1 MAAMG
6 LITVAS
12 LSSCEDILGKWEQP
26 APIVPVP
33 EKVVTLGAALED
45 GALITVTVNISDVP
59 TEVTF
64 KKVGDTYVYQAPSAG
79 TRGIVSPVY
88 TLTYVEASKQLLF
101 SVKKSTGE
109 LVFGIT
115 INMTANT
122 FTILA
127 SSDLEAA
134 SYSFSG
140 GIVVNGNDLSSS
152 VTKDKDEKLVLTV
165 QDLTGKALGDIT
177 ALTVSDAKG
186 AKVASAE
193 ESAGWLTVNKADMA
207 NGDYWFEATTA
218 EGRKY
223 IAKVTVD
230 TSKSNVSLEMATW
243 GNYIGSDG
251 KFYAT
256 TAAAEAVGKKAAAL
270 IAYIGD
276 DADTSEEGKTYHG
289 LAFALQNVTCDYAM
303 EVRPGFNFPVH
314 MESLK
319 MNGIAGTNNMCDSE
333 VEAARN
339 PGKKVRA
346 YSVEGF
352 TPATYGFSDWFI
364 ASIEQFYKSVNSLC
378 SVEKWGHSG
387 GDDDPSQ
394 MYAINFDLSALN
406 GDEFYTLLMER
417 NGHHYMR
424 GAMRSGK
431 DFDGTSIYYFDAPY
445 HTEHTEID
453 GEDYAAWVQDG
464 DLTDQ
469 QIRPFLAF

>member
-1 MAAMG
+1 MKIKNLLVMAAMG

-45 GALITVTVNISDVP
+45 GALITVTVNISGVP

-127 SSDLEAA
+127 SNDPEAA

-177 ALTVSDAKG
+177 ALTVSDVKG

-256 TAAAEAVGKKAAAL
+256 TAAAGGAEKTAAL

-289 LAFALQNVTCDYAM
+289 LAFALQDVTSKWDSHVYSQ
-303 EVRPGFNFPVH
+303 N
-314 MESLK
+314 SLDIIISNIISQ
-319 MNGIAGTNNMCDSE
+319 MNGIVCTNDM
-333 VEAARN
+333 EAISGYDDTN
-339 PGKKVRA
+339 PAKAVRA

-352 TPATYGFSDWFI
+352 IPTDYGFSKWFMPCFG
-364 ASIEQFYKSVNSLC
+364 QFYKSLNSLC
-378 SVEKWGHSG
+378 AAKWGEDG
-387 GDDDPSQ
+387 VYEMPLIDWDT
-394 MYAINFDLSALN
+394 SALN
-406 GDEFYTLLMER
+406 GDLFNTCLVNKVGYRALWVFLKEANNY
-417 NGHHYMR
+417 R
-424 GAMRSGK
+424 GV
-431 DFDGTSIYYFDAPY
+431 IYVPIGGLNYY
-445 HTEHTEID
+445 NEI
-453 GEDYAAWVQDG
+453 
-464 DLTDQ
+464 T
-469 QIRPFLAF
+469 IRPFLAF

>member
-45 GALITVTVNISDVP
+45 GALITVTVNISGVP

-127 SSDLEAA
+127 SNDPEAA

-177 ALTVSDAKG
+177 ALTVSDGNG

-256 TAAAEAVGKKAAAL
+256 TAAAEAAGKKAAAL
-270 IAYIGD
+270 VAYIGD
-276 DADTSEEGKTYHG
+276 DADTSDEGKTYHG
-289 LAFALQNVTCDYAM
+289 LAFALGDVECFWSKDVYS
-303 EVRPGFNFPVH
+303 RFGFPVDINNAP
-314 MESLK
+314 
-319 MNGIAGTNNMCDSE
+319 MNGIAGTNNM
-333 VEAARN
+333 EAISGYDDAN
-339 PGKKVRA
+339 PGKNVRA
-346 YSVEGF
+346 YTVEEF
-352 TPATYGFSDWFI
+352 TPTDYGFSKWFI
-364 ASIEQFYKSVNSLC
+364 PSLGQFYKSINSLC
-378 SVEKWGHSG
+378 AAKWSNYDYDQSG
-387 GDDDPSQ
+387 MITEDYD
-394 MYAINFDLSALN
+394 ASALN
-406 GDEFYTLLMER
+406 GIQFSTYFVE
-417 NGHHYMR
+417 
-424 GAMRSGK
+424 RSGVRYIGAGINK
-431 DFDGTSIYYFDAPY
+431 ASIGIGYGTFPYGHVDDHWEITDGTHAKF
-445 HTEHTEID
+445 
-453 GEDYAAWVQDG
+453 
-464 DLTDQ
+464 
-469 QIRPFLAF
+469 RPFLAF